1 MSQHTRPSWRVR
13 RSWPEI
19 IELMNVGL
27 PNQIAGA
34 NRRPPWASATALGSR
49 SSTWL
54 AHVGSQAAVAQLH
67 RSAGR
72 AGGFDALRLG
82 VFALLRFD
90 GAGFNAEKQRR
101 KDAVRKWPGGG
112 CLASLPALGGR
123 EPEREI
129 FD

>member
-19 IELMNVGL
+19 FELMNVGL

-67 RSAGR
+67 RYAALPSAMVFR
-72 AGGFDALRLG
+72 SSAFPYDRTLVAGPVGWIVFHRFTFSYLRL
-82 VFALLRFD
+82 A
-90 GAGFNAEKQRR
+90 
-101 KDAVRKWPGGG
+101 P
-112 CLASLPALGGR
+112 
-123 EPEREI
+123 
-129 FD
+129 

>member
-19 IELMNVGL
+19 FELMNVGL

-54 AHVGSQAAVAQLH
+54 AHVGSRAAVAQLH
-67 RSAGR
+67 RSAASR
-72 AGGFDALRLG
+72 AARQA
-82 VFALLRFD
+82 VFGQDFQDSLD
-90 GAGFNAEKQRR
+90 GLIAY
-101 KDAVRKWPGGG
+101 
-112 CLASLPALGGR
+112 
-123 EPEREI
+123 
-129 FD
+129 